1 MQHFVQSIR
10 TTVTKPIPDLS
21 PNRPFRVSL
30 PACHE
35 HKNYCTSST
44 LTFTRVAYLLEQQRK
59 VKTNLSIFIST
70 KFVKHRYAGEEK
82 NNPRGNPC
90 TRRPQ
95 KTAIKRAAKGPGLEK
110 LQRKSFFEE
119 VRSKA
124 SRVMGVLWG
133 IHSIEIRLSS
143 VQCVLSSGT
152 SLGSDGVH
160 R

>member
-10 TTVTKPIPDLS
+10 TTVIKPILDLS
-21 PNRPFRVSL
+21 PNRPFCVSL

-44 LTFTRVAYLLEQQRK
+44 LTFTRVAHLLEQQQK
-59 VKTNLSIFIST
+59 SQTNLSIFIST

-110 LQRKSFFEE
+110 LQRNCFIFWRGPQQSIQGNGSF
-119 VRSKA
+119 
-124 SRVMGVLWG
+124 MGYSQHWNP
-133 IHSIEIRLSS
+133 I
-143 VQCVLSSGT
+143 VQCPVCAL
-152 SLGSDGVH
+152 LRD
-160 R
+160 